1 MSQNSAVRAFYY
13 FIRHPAAAAGHMVG
27 KKCSGMLADRAT
39 HNSDFVR
46 SALRLAVSR
55 GHHQPPAATQL
66 CRARPVV
73 TAGNPA
79 RHPLARS
86 VTPPR

>member
-39 HNSDFVR
+39 LLWWGREDLVINSSAAIIATSSGPPSAWR
-46 SALRLAVSR
+46 SREATISRQRRRNSAALGLS
-55 GHHQPPAATQL
+55 
-66 CRARPVV
+66 
-73 TAGNPA
+73 
-79 RHPLARS
+79 
-86 VTPPR
+86 